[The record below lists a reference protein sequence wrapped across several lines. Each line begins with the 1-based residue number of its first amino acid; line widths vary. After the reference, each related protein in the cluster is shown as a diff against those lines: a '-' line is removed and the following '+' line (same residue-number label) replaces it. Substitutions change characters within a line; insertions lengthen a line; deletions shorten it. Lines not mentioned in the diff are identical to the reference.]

1 MLFSS
6 IIFLFY
12 FLPIVLVLYY
22 ILKFSRTVQNIFLL
36 ISSLVFYAWGESK
49 YVLIM
54 IISIILNYI
63 FGIMV
68 DRYRDN
74 KKYAKIIIFF
84 MCAVNLSIL
93 FVFKYIGFFVRNI
106 NELIGYDILNVPVLT
121 LPIGISFFTFQ
132 ALSYVIDVYRNE
144 VKVQK
149 NIFYLGLYISFFPQL
164 IAGPIVRYSVIE
176 DQIKNRVETFEK
188 FGVGCC
194 RFIAG
199 LGKKVLI
206 SNSMAII
213 TDRIFQMNSNAS
225 IPVSLAWIGSF
236 AYTFQIFFD
245 FSAYSDM
252 AIGLGLM
259 FGFKFNENFNY
270 PYISKSISEF
280 WRRWHMSLGSWFRD
294 YVYFPLGGSR
304 VKNKDKIIRN
314 LFIVW
319 LLTGL
324 WHGAEWT
331 FIMWGLLNFIFI
343 AFEKVLSFD
352 KLKINNKFK
361 HIYALFIIN
370 LGWVLFRSENL
381 IEARKYFSNMFGMNG
396 NSLWSDYTYMF
407 FKENIIFW
415 VAAVVF
421 STPVARKCNEYLIKK
436 CVFYREISLIYP
448 IAIMGLFFVCVC
460 YLVKG
465 TYNPFI
471 YFNF

>member
-252 AIGLGLM
+252 AIGL
-259 FGFKFNENFNY
+259 
-270 PYISKSISEF
+270 
-280 WRRWHMSLGSWFRD
+280 
-294 YVYFPLGGSR
+294 
-304 VKNKDKIIRN
+304 
-314 LFIVW
+314 
-319 LLTGL
+319 
-324 WHGAEWT
+324 
-331 FIMWGLLNFIFI
+331 
-343 AFEKVLSFD
+343 
-352 KLKINNKFK
+352 
-361 HIYALFIIN
+361 
-370 LGWVLFRSENL
+370 
-381 IEARKYFSNMFGMNG
+381 
-396 NSLWSDYTYMF
+396 
-407 FKENIIFW
+407 
-415 VAAVVF
+415 
-421 STPVARKCNEYLIKK
+421 
-436 CVFYREISLIYP
+436 
-448 IAIMGLFFVCVC
+448 
-460 YLVKG
+460 
-465 TYNPFI
+465 
-471 YFNF
+471 